1 MPHPGKKHWLRRYDW
16 DAIAGIVAAAAALI
30 LHLLHVVQSDI
41 LLTLTLVLVALLLL
55 RQLRH
60 EEREERVED
69 IAGRTEQMIVK
80 LHEVLKAPELVL
92 VGPRHLRSASEA
104 FARQARGDMMWFNV
118 CLMMFRPQELFDC
131 LLRPAVENP
140 QVTRIEFVLD
150 EGERANWRD
159 HVVPKLAACR
169 GREKVIEPRWC
180 TLHESVSFVLG
191 DRDADGQAEAQPS
204 FWGEPFMA
212 RTTGRDVPRYIF
224 HVHAHSELVPRL
236 VELARTYRLA
246 Q

>member
-1 MPHPGKKHWLRRYDW
+1 MPRHGTTHWLRRYDW
-16 DAIAGIVAAAAALI
+16 DAIAGIVAAAAAI
-30 LHLLHVVQSDI
+30 VLHLLHVLQLEV
-41 LLTLTLVLVALLLL
+41 LLTITLVLVALLLL

-80 LHEVLKAPELVL
+80 LHDVLKAPEVVL
-92 VGPRHLRSASEA
+92 VGPRHLRTASET
-104 FARQARGDMMWFNV
+104 FARQARGDMVWFNV

-140 QVTRIEFVLD
+140 QVTRIQFVLD

-159 HVVPKLAACR
+159 HVVPKLEACR
-169 GREKVIEPRWC
+169 GREKVAEPRWC
-180 TLHESVSFVLG
+180 ALHESVSFVMA
-191 DRDADGQAEAQPS
+191 DRDGDGQAEAQLS

-212 RTTGRDVPRYIF
+212 RATGRDVPRYIF
-224 HVHAHSELVPRL
+224 HVQAHSELVPRL
-236 VELARTYRLA
+236 VELARSYRMA
-246 Q
+246 E

>member
-1 MPHPGKKHWLRRYDW
+1 MAHSGKRHWLRRYDW
-16 DAIAGIVAAAAALI
+16 DAVAGIVAAAAALI

-41 LLTLTLVLVALLLL
+41 LLTITLVLVALLLL

-60 EEREERVED
+60 EEREERVEEMT
-69 IAGRTEQMIVK
+69 GRTEQMIVK
-80 LHEVLKAPELVL
+80 LHDVLKAPEVVL
-92 VGPRHLRSASEA
+92 VGPRHLRAASEA
-104 FARQARGDMMWFNV
+104 FARQARGDMLWFNV

-150 EGERANWRD
+150 EGERANWRE
-159 HVVPKLAACR
+159 HVMPKLAACR

-180 TLHESVSFVLG
+180 TLHESVSFVLA
-191 DRDADGQAEAQPS
+191 DRDADGHAEAQLS

-224 HVHAHSELVPRL
+224 HVLAHSELVPRL
-236 VELARTYRLA
+236 VELARSYRMA
-246 Q
+246 S

>member
-1 MPHPGKKHWLRRYDW
+1 MPHSGKKHWLRRYDW
-16 DAIAGIVAAAAALI
+16 DAIAGIVAAGAALI

-60 EEREERVED
+60 EEREERVEET
-69 IAGRTEQMIVK
+69 AGRTEQLIVQLRDVMK
-80 LHEVLKAPELVL
+80 TPDVVL
-92 VGPRHLRSASEA
+92 VGPRHLRAASEA
-104 FARQARGDMMWFNV
+104 FARQARGDMLWFNV

-150 EGERANWRD
+150 EAERANWRD

-169 GREKVIEPRWC
+169 GREKVIEPLWC
-180 TLHESVSFVLG
+180 TLHESVSFVLA
-191 DRDADGQAEAQPS
+191 DREADGQAEAQLS

-212 RTTGRDVPRYIF
+212 RVTGRDVPRYIF
-224 HVHAHSELVPRL
+224 HVHSHSELVPRL
-236 VELARTYRLA
+236 VELARTYRMA
-246 Q
+246 S